1 MAPSAAAQRARAA
14 RLEKLKEKLSAL
26 SYGTEGQDPY
36 KLFSRCA
43 SPHSAA
49 PASPIVLLP

>member
-43 SPHSAA
+43 SP
-49 PASPIVLLP
+49 P